1 MIKFAVRTIA
11 FLVVAILIYNFF
23 FGTSEEKETTQKI
36 VREFKD
42 VGVAVKDLLQAEK
55 EKLDEGKYDNALDKI
70 GGLFQKVKNSVEKI
84 DPDAL
89 SKLNRLE
96 RKRKE
101 LSEELHENDQDQMT
115 DQEKEH
121 MNEEMKRL
129 LRETERLLNEIN
141 EEQEVN

>member
-1 MIKFAVRTIA
+1 MIKFAFRTLA

-23 FGTSEEKETTQKI
+23 FGTTEEKETSQKI
-36 VREFKD
+36 VQEFKD

-89 SKLNRLE
+89 SKLDRLE
-96 RKRKE
+96 RKRNEISDEVHKKGDDNLNE
-101 LSEELHENDQDQMT
+101 
-115 DQEKEH
+115 QEKEKINRE
-121 MNEEMKRL
+121 MEEL
-129 LRETERLLNEIN
+129 LKETESLLKEIN
-141 EEQEVN
+141 RE